1 MRLNRQVSN
10 PQEVQTM
17 AIPARLKAHFEQ
29 THTAYFP
36 VTHAPARSAQ
46 YAASL
51 LHVPGKEL
59 AKTVALRAGDKA
71 LLAVL
76 PASYHIN
83 LDKLAS
89 VVGVGVK
96 LMKEEECLRL
106 FPDCQPGAI
115 PPFGEL
121 YGLPVYLDRSLVEDP
136 EIIFNAGTLSNGV
149 RMGNTDF
156 VHLAKPRIC
165 SFAERGE
172 ARTRRGM
179 EGCDTPD
186 EGGGK

>member
-1 MRLNRQVSN
+1 
-10 PQEVQTM
+10 M
-17 AIPARLKAHFEQ
+17 AIPARLKAHLEQ

-36 VTHAPARSAQ
+36 VAHAPARSAQ

-51 LHVPGKEL
+51 LHVPGKEV
-59 AKTVALRAGDKA
+59 AKTVALRAGEKT

-83 LDKLAS
+83 FDKLAG
-89 VVGVGVK
+89 VVGARVT
-96 LMKEEECLRL
+96 LMEEKECCKL

-121 YGLPVYLDRSLVEDP
+121 YGLPVYLDQALVEDP
-136 EIIFNAGTLSNGV
+136 EIIFSAGTLSNGV

-165 SFAERGE
+165 SFAEKGE
-172 ARTRRGM
+172 ATRTPNIQDYG
-179 EGCDTPD
+179 TP
-186 EGGGK
+186 EQGGGK